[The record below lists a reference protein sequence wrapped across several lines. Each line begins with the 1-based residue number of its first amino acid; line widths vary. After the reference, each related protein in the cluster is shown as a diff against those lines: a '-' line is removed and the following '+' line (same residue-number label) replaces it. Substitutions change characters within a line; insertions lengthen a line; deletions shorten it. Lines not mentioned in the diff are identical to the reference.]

1 MGTGLSFIDLERKKV
16 HTNSPLCDTQL
27 FGIEKVH
34 LRLCSLAVRDGA
46 VEKTFVILSPIREK
60 NMCTYKDIDTILL
73 PNGKTASEANS
84 DASRE
89 IEHIYLDS
97 WQRGVS
103 VPFFDNAG
111 NTYLANPDGSEDRVK
126 LDRHTRTTAPS
137 AIYDLIGHRLTAP
150 RKGLNIIN
158 GRKVFIK

>member
-1 MGTGLSFIDLERKKV
+1 
-16 HTNSPLCDTQL
+16 
-27 FGIEKVH
+27 
-34 LRLCSLAVRDGA
+34 
-46 VEKTFVILSPIREK
+46 
-60 NMCTYKDIDTILL
+60 MCTYKDIDKILL

-84 DASRE
+84 NASRE

-126 LDRHTRTTAPS
+126 LDRRTRTYRILHRTAAPGKGRYS
-137 AIYDLIGHRLTAP
+137 YLIAR
-150 RKGLNIIN
+150 
-158 GRKVFIK
+158 